1 MNRLL
6 LCGLA
11 GVVIAGCSSGHTDVG
26 SRTEDAASKPPS
38 ARVTTVASPA
48 RTVTFA
54 RLKQAVVQIA
64 NADGIVAV
72 AGGLWVKT
80 DDGRAVR
87 VDPATNK
94 ITTQVSLDHVSDRSD
109 YCQGIGT
116 DGKTVWACA
125 TENDGTALAQ
135 IEPASAHVLRRV
147 KIGKLFDQLSL
158 PATARG
164 IWALTGDGATVR
176 VVDPSTGRTTSYP
189 LGAVCQ
195 QLATDGD
202 RLIATGSVANVAV
215 VINAR
220 TGAVVG
226 RVPLRS
232 PRVAAV
238 LGGDAWRRHARPI
251 APGSLTFD
259 NDFHRCRSWGQI
271 LEHHHAADDRDDER
285 DRDHYHAAR
294 RVGVGPHDDSGRADK
309 RDERQDRA
317 EHDGRTGRRPCH
329 TGSVPVSR
337 LDDHRLA

>member
-158 PATARG
+158 PATAPASG
-164 IWALTGDGATVR
+164 PSPATA
-176 VVDPSTGRTTSYP
+176 P
-189 LGAVCQ
+189 LFASSI
-195 QLATDGD
+195 
-202 RLIATGSVANVAV
+202 R
-215 VINAR
+215 
-220 TGAVVG
+220 
-226 RVPLRS
+226 
-232 PRVAAV
+232 
-238 LGGDAWRRHARPI
+238 
-251 APGSLTFD
+251 APD
-259 NDFHRCRSWGQI
+259 
-271 LEHHHAADDRDDER
+271 
-285 DRDHYHAAR
+285 AR
-294 RVGVGPHDDSGRADK
+294 RVIHSAPFASNSPLTAI
-309 RDERQDRA
+309 A
-317 EHDGRTGRRPCH
+317 
-329 TGSVPVSR
+329 
-337 LDDHRLA
+337 